1 MPCLQVR
8 IPGVEQQCD
17 PVLPFGSVAVGKS
30 SQKSFEIFNP
40 TPVRITA
47 IRIHITPKCKVLRAL
62 TLFSLS
68 LSPCLSQVTTSFTLS
83 LLTDWVPLTG
93 MEFTCDMTDGEVV
106 PGGSVWAN
114 ASFTP
119 TVVDSSS
126 IQYLSLKCRGAV
138 IETLLKLSG
147 GCIGSTCSTHTRP
160 KKQIISKENNSSF
173 SFCNQVQRFHC
184 PHLWW
189 ILAVLRKEKNVCTK
203 WSW

>member
-1 MPCLQVR
+1 MPCLQLR
-8 IPGVEQQCD
+8 IPGVENQCD
-17 PVLPFGSVAVGKS
+17 PVLSFGSVAIGKS

-47 IRIHITPKCKVLRAL
+47 ISIHITRKCKFLRAL
-62 TLFSLS
+62 TLFSFSLS
-68 LSPCLSQVTTSFTLS
+68 LCLSQVATSFTLS

-93 MEFTCDMTDGEVV
+93 LEFTCDMTDGEVV

-114 ASFTP
+114 VSFTP

-147 GCIGSTCSTHTRP
+147 GCIGSTCTTHTRP
-160 KKQIISKENNSSF
+160 KNRSSPRKTIFIFPFATRSKDF
-173 SFCNQVQRFHC
+173 
-184 PHLWW
+184 
-189 ILAVLRKEKNVCTK
+189 IVLTCG
-203 WSW
+203 

>member
-1 MPCLQVR
+1 MPCLQLR

-17 PVLPFGSVAVGKS
+17 PVLSFGSVAVGKS

-47 IRIHITPKCKVLRAL
+47 IRIHITRKCKFLRAL
-62 TLFSLS
+62 THFLS
-68 LSPCLSQVTTSFTLS
+68 RYLCWSQVTTSFTLS

-93 MEFTCDMTDGEVV
+93 LEFTCDMTDGEVV
-106 PGGSVWAN
+106 PGGSVCAN
-114 ASFTP
+114 VSFTP

-147 GCIGSTCSTHTRP
+147 GCKGSTCTTHTRP
-160 KKQIISKENNSSF
+160 KN
-173 SFCNQVQRFHC
+173 R
-184 PHLWW
+184 
-189 ILAVLRKEKNVCTK
+189 
-203 WSW
+203 